1 MRCDL
6 SFPKRTLVRCFG
18 APMRLGRYG
27 GINED
32 FVLVGG
38 WGECKADGSQEM
50 VEGVGKVLVKAVE
63 QRALRVGEDLVSG
76 DRVKESSGERS
87 VDAMEEFQEN
97 QAYRI
102 SFGRQTVAAGGG
114 GRLAQGLWGGNWEGG
129 VE

>member
-1 MRCDL
+1 MVGTICLVQAKATAPFSPPPVRRLQFCGGRQFVGLASRYLQEHRCGKGD
-6 SFPKRTLVRCFG
+6 
-18 APMRLGRYG
+18 LGRYG

-87 VDAMEEFQEN
+87 VDAMEE
-97 QAYRI
+97 
-102 SFGRQTVAAGGG
+102 
-114 GRLAQGLWGGNWEGG
+114 
-129 VE
+129 

>member
-1 MRCDL
+1 MR
-6 SFPKRTLVRCFG
+6 FG
-18 APMRLGRYG
+18 SERGASPHGRNIRYRVSTHLRRVLGRYG

-102 SFGRQTVAAGGG
+102 SFGRQ
-114 GRLAQGLWGGNWEGG
+114 
-129 VE
+129 